1 MSRKP
6 IAENVKR
13 RLWAES
19 MGRCMNPDCRASLF
33 MNNNDIMEKA
43 HIKEYC
49 KTENNSFENLIILCP
64 TCHKNFDKTSL
75 ISESTVKE
83 WKEARR
89 KELEEF
95 FCTQFV
101 SFDKLKEKV
110 VPILRENYSIYNNY
124 YLDDNKSL
132 WDKFE
137 PQILLNNEKLKLLFE
152 NNLNLFQ
159 HHSNKMYSNLEV
171 IQKFITHVEEFKMT
185 RRDEEKNRAVL
196 FPQEINSMF
205 GIKPISDSLMASTE
219 SLEELMQNFRKKD
232 LLKEI
237 ALGIDKPYILLKGN
251 EKIFINDTPRL
262 RQLYYDNNC
271 FRKAGVRLKS
281 LNSVL
286 KYLNS
291 RNISFKYSSQDTLR
305 EIKTNETNI
314 VFVYEY
320 CLSKEFLSRMAPKPN
335 YIIVNLHNWN
345 GEKCISTEALEL
357 AETFEVKLLTREEF
371 YEYVKGI

>member
-19 MGRCMNPDCRASLF
+19 MGRCMNPDCRTGLF
-33 MNNNDIMEKA
+33 INNSDIMEKA
-43 HIKEYC
+43 HIEEYC

-75 ISESTVKE
+75 ISENTVKK
-83 WKEARR
+83 WKETRR

-95 FCTQFV
+95 FYIQFV

-110 VPILRENYSIYNNY
+110 IPILRKNHSIYNNY
-124 YLDDNKSL
+124 YLGDDKSL

-171 IQKFITHVEEFKMT
+171 IQNFIIHVEEFKNT
-185 RRDEEKNRAVL
+185 RYDEEKIRTVL

-205 GIKPISDSLMASTE
+205 GIKPISGSLMASTE
-219 SLEELMQNFRKKD
+219 SLEELMQKFRKKD
-232 LLKEI
+232 LLEEVV
-237 ALGIDKPYILLKGN
+237 LGIDEPYILLKGN

-271 FRKAGVRLKS
+271 FRKAGVRLES
-281 LNSVL
+281 LNFVL

-291 RNISFKYSSQDTLR
+291 RNISFKYSNQDTLR
-305 EIKTNETNI
+305 EIKINETNI
-314 VFVYEY
+314 AFIYEY

-335 YIIVNLHNWN
+335 YVIVNLHNWN

>member
-1 MSRKP
+1 
-6 IAENVKR
+6 
-13 RLWAES
+13 
-19 MGRCMNPDCRASLF
+19 
-33 MNNNDIMEKA
+33 MEKA

-83 WKEARR
+83 WKESRR

-137 PQILLNNEKLKLLFE
+137 PQILSNNEKLKLLFE
-152 NNLNLFQ
+152 NNIKLFQ
-159 HHSNKMYSNLEV
+159 DYHDKRYSNLEL

-219 SLEELMQNFRKKD
+219 SLEELMQKFRKKD
-232 LLKEI
+232 LLEEVV
-237 ALGIDKPYILLKGN
+237 LGIDKPYILLKGN

-271 FRKAGVRLKS
+271 FRKAGVRLK
-281 LNSVL
+281 V
-286 KYLNS
+286 
-291 RNISFKYSSQDTLR
+291 
-305 EIKTNETNI
+305 
-314 VFVYEY
+314 
-320 CLSKEFLSRMAPKPN
+320 
-335 YIIVNLHNWN
+335 
-345 GEKCISTEALEL
+345 
-357 AETFEVKLLTREEF
+357 
-371 YEYVKGI
+371 

>member
-19 MGRCMNPDCRASLF
+19 MGRCMNPDCRAELF
-33 MNNNDIMEKA
+33 INNSDIMEKA
-43 HIKEYC
+43 HIEEYC

-137 PQILLNNEKLKLLFE
+137 PQILSNNEKLKLLFE
-152 NNLNLFQ
+152 NNIKLFQ
-159 HHSNKMYSNLEV
+159 DYHDKQYSNLEL
-171 IQKFITHVEEFKMT
+171 IQMFITHVIEFKIT
-185 RRDEEKNRAVL
+185 RNDEEKNRAVL

-205 GIKPISDSLMASTE
+205 GIRPISGSLMASTE

-237 ALGIDKPYILLKGN
+237 VLGIDKPYILLKGN
-251 EKIFINDTPRL
+251 EKIFINDTPKL

-305 EIKTNETNI
+305 EIKINETNI
-314 VFVYEY
+314 VFIYEY

-357 AETFEVKLLTREEF
+357 AETFEVKLLTREKF

>member
-13 RLWAES
+13 RLCAES
-19 MGRCMNPDCRASLF
+19 MGRCMNPDCRAELF
-33 MNNNDIMEKA
+33 INNSDIMEKA
-43 HIKEYC
+43 HIGAYY
-49 KTENNSFENLIILCP
+49 KTEDNSYENLIVLCP
-64 TCHKNFDKTSL
+64 NCHKKFDKTGS
-75 ISESTVKE
+75 IDENNVKQ
-83 WKEARR
+83 WKETRR

-95 FCTQFV
+95 FCIQFV

-110 VPILRENYSIYNNY
+110 VLILRENYSIYNNY

-137 PQILLNNEKLKLLFE
+137 PQILSNNEKLKLLFE

-205 GIKPISDSLMASTE
+205 GIRPISGSLMASTE

-237 ALGIDKPYILLKGN
+237 VLGIDKPYILLKGN

-271 FRKAGVRLKS
+271 FRKAGVRLES
-281 LNSVL
+281 LNFVL

-305 EIKTNETNI
+305 EIKINETNI
-314 VFVYEY
+314 VFIYEY

-335 YIIVNLHNWN
+335 YVIVNLHN
-345 GEKCISTEALEL
+345 
-357 AETFEVKLLTREEF
+357 
-371 YEYVKGI
+371 